1 MVNLL
6 MKDLQ
11 ALCIKHNIDIID
23 VEGAIVRDGS
33 RLFDEL
39 AIVDGEVVVVIEC
52 KKEEEK

>member
-1 MVNLL
+1 

-39 AIVDGEVVVVIEC
+39 AIVDGEVVVVTEC